1 MYRIYDSALEN
12 NYLQQFNNIVDEK
25 DLKVIN
31 DDQLVII
38 FTGSNVE
45 KRAGLNR
52 VVNGN
57 HRNLK
62 LNSTDLVI
70 FSSRNSRK

>member
-1 MYRIYDSALEN
+1 M
-12 NYLQQFNNIVDEK
+12 QQFNNIVTDEK

-38 FTGSNVE
+38 CTGSQGE

-70 FSSRNSRK
+70 FSSKKFLEMKNK